1 MFVAANVETLAMPS
15 NGPALDG
22 GPFSGWATEA
32 VDPEWAPGARTQI
45 LTRIAEQPGLEL
57 ISVNVECRTTMCLVE
72 LARPG
77 PGTQP
82 RPNTPEAEVL
92 DTLRIRAPQ
101 PPPGAEAATMQLVTS
116 LGMQPR
122 FIMTLAGEPGM
133 QRSVA
138 LLMRPGVPPPEMATR
153 HSAEPPAA
161 AEPPRD

>member
-1 MFVAANVETLAMPS
+1 LFVAANAQTLS
-15 NGPALDG
+15 G
-22 GPFSGWATEA
+22 GPFADWATEV

-57 ISVNVECRTTMCLVE
+57 ISVNVECRTTMCFVE
-72 LARPG
+72 IARPG
-77 PGTQP
+77 PGAQP
-82 RPNTPEAEVL
+82 RPDTPEAQVL

-101 PPPGAEAATMQLVTS
+101 PAPGAEATTMQLVTS

-161 AEPPRD
+161 AEPPGD